1 MYIFTAQSTA
11 MINLNT
17 SYGTLSCDK
26 VPEGVGISLR
36 DSKPVQKASI
46 PDKPIYCNVLFL

>member
-1 MYIFTAQSTA
+1 MYIFTVQSTA

-26 VPEGVGISLR
+26 VPEGVGILGQAQWVNLG
-36 DSKPVQKASI
+36 KI
-46 PDKPIYCNVLFL
+46 T